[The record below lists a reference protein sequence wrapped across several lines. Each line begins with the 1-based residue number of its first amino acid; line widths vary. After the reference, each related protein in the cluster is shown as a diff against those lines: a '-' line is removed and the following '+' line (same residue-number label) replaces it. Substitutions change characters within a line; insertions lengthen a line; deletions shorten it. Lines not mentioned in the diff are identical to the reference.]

1 MKLRNLRVEKSPRI
15 MIIPMIDIIF
25 FLLVFFMM
33 STLYMN
39 DQKVV
44 PVNLPAAATAGKQA
58 PEKPITLV
66 LAADQKIFLNKQE
79 ISPENLPAAVGREL
93 TQYPD
98 SPFILRADKQVDYG
112 SVVALLDKLKQLGVK
127 KVSFATEG
135 NAK

>member
-44 PVNLPAAATAGKQA
+44 PVNLPSAATAGKQA
-58 PEKPITLV
+58 PEKPIILV

-79 ISPENLPAAVGREL
+79 ISPKDLPVAVGSEMTL
-93 TQYPD
+93 YPD
-98 SPFILRADKQVDYG
+98 APFILRADKQVDYG
-112 SVVALLDKLKQLGVK
+112 SVMALLDKLKQLGVK
-127 KVSFATEG
+127 KVSFAAEG